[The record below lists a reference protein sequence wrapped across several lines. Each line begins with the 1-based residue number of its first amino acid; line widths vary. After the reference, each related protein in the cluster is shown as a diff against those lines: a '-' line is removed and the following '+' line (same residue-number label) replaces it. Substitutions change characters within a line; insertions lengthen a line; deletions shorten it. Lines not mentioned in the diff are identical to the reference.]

1 MIEIIPKMSARS
13 LKINGSNVK
22 FGERINEDEDEVQN
36 MPRHTATMPIKA
48 IPVIALVA
56 MSPIT
61 SVNNAYAKDNEDMS
75 KVVMVQPQRAVSD
88 KTFVVMPNKTS
99 IPEVNTVSTQQI
111 PVTHP
116 QEYITFPKNWDILK
130 RININEG

>member
-1 MIEIIPKMSARS
+1 MDRT
-13 LKINGSNVK
+13 NTK
-22 FGERINEDEDEVQN
+22 F
-36 MPRHTATMPIKA
+36 IKA

-61 SVNNAYAKDNEDMS
+61 SVNNAYAKDNEGMS

-99 IPEVNTVSTQQI
+99 IPEVNTVSTQ
-111 PVTHP
+111 
-116 QEYITFPKNWDILK
+116 
-130 RININEG
+130 